1 MIIVCLFSLLYKDKL
16 ENISDKNIKPQIWLV
31 KLTFVFSTLALAL
44 LHCGFLCKYQELLF
58 YPGQA
63 WPPHH
68 HSLGAALMFC
78 EKAERRAWWWWGRR
92 GEGADGG
99 DWAELELGG
108 VRKFAGWEKL
118 RGLRGLKGNWW
129 GRARPAR
136 GECESSASCLEAKAE
151 YPRLSRINIGIP
163 SLRGLKPGP
172 NPSNPFSCIAFLVL
186 YRWFWNQ
193 ILT

>member
-58 YPGQA
+58 WPG
-63 WPPHH
+63 HH
-68 HSLGAALMFC
+68 QSFGAAFMFW
-78 EKAERRAWWWWGRR
+78 EKAERSAWWWWGSRA
-92 GEGADGG
+92 EGAAGG
-99 DWAELELGG
+99 DWLEVGG
-108 VRKFAGWEKL
+108 VRKFGGCRL
-118 RGLRGLKGNWW
+118 RGFRGLKGNWW

-136 GECESSASCLEAKAE
+136 GEWESSASCFEAKAE

-163 SLRGLKPGP
+163 SRRGLKPGP
-172 NPSNPFSCIAFLVL
+172 NPSKPFSCIAFLVL